1 MENAEEPQQSTDDQP
16 ELPPDE
22 QVVDEDDEDAA
33 PDEPLTEYEPYQKGV
48 EAGSRTVGRWSAG
61 DDVQHLQDALNAFN
75 PRLSRLALDG
85 YFGPR
90 TTDRVRYVQTKAK
103 ISVDGIVGSQ
113 TWNVLL

>member
-1 MENAEEPQQSTDDQP
+1 MENAEEAQQSTDDQP
-16 ELPPDE
+16 ELPPAE
-22 QVVDEDDEDAA
+22 QADDDAETPA
-33 PDEPLTEYEPYQKGV
+33 PYEPLTEYEPYQKGV

-61 DDVQHLQDALNAFN
+61 DDVQELQDALNAFN

-103 ISVDGIVGSQ
+103 IEVDGIVGSQ
-113 TWNVLL
+113 TWNVLQ

>member
-1 MENAEEPQQSTDDQP
+1 MENAEEPQQSTDDEQP
-16 ELPPDE
+16 ELPQVE
-22 QVVDEDDEDAA
+22 QVDVEDAA
-33 PDEPLTEYEPYQKGV
+33 PGEPLTEYEPYQKGV

-61 DDVQHLQDALNAFN
+61 DDVQELQAALNAFN
-75 PRLSRLALDG
+75 PRLSRLVLDG

-103 ISVDGIVGSQ
+103 IEVDGIVGSQ